1 LLGTFFF
8 LEGICWWTMRV
19 LAVSS
24 LVGLASASGNSSVK
38 KVVDLLDGMKG
49 KVQAELDAGKVEAE
63 EYEDWCIKTITE
75 TEADVKYGAEKVEEL
90 SAAAEKGAGIATAKA
105 AEAKELAAAIAQAQ
119 GAQKKA
125 QAERKEENKA
135 FLAEEAE
142 LVEADTMLGKAYG
155 VLKRALSFVQA
166 DGVQSQEVQKTEEVV
181 GALGAVIDS
190 AWVSQQDASHIRSFL
205 QQPQASTSN
214 YDSKSGGILEAIQ
227 GMQEK
232 NAEVLAALREK
243 EMKGRHS
250 FEMVM
255 QDLKNKEESKA
266 DQMAAAKE
274 AGAKGKAASEEAAA
288 NGAAAEE
295 TLAAD
300 KKELAE
306 TKSGCESAAKEW
318 SQRLADGTEEIGVI
332 AQAIEILSGKFGGPT
347 QPEEEAEAAPAFLQ
361 VSEQEFNRRNK
372 ASSLLRKMSR
382 EFNQYGLM
390 LVAQAA
396 SDDPFVKVRG
406 MINDMITKLE
416 EEARKEGSKEAKCKA
431 DKQKGTKDSKVK
443 QGDFN
448 KLLSRSDGAQA
459 KFAKLGNEIQD
470 LGAQLKELGASV
482 KEATKLRNKE
492 AAENAAVIKDSAESI
507 EALNGAVTVLSDYY
521 GTDAPAFIQV
531 SQKKQGDTAT
541 VIIEILQTAQED
553 FEKLKQETEAAESKA
568 ADKYDKDMQAAE
580 VAKAKKTAQ
589 MEGKQN
595 EKATVKNQMAQIA
608 DDLADAEK
616 ALQAAQDFLKGV
628 MEACANKAMSYEE
641 RQQRRA
647 AEIEGLKQALEILSP
662 DAEFLQVN
670 KKFMA

>member
-1 LLGTFFF
+1 
-8 LEGICWWTMRV
+8 MRV
-19 LAVSS
+19 LAISS
-24 LVGLASASGNSSVK
+24 VVGLASASGNSSVK

-49 KVQAELDAGKVEAE
+49 KVQAELDAGKIEAE

-90 SAAAEKGAGIATAKA
+90 NAAAEKGAGIATGKA
-105 AEAKELAAAIAQAQ
+105 AEAKELAAAIAKAQ

-125 QAERKEENKA
+125 QAERKEANKA

-155 VLKRALSFVQA
+155 VLKRAMAFVQV
-166 DGVQSQEVQKTEEVV
+166 DGSKNAEVTKTEEVV
-181 GALGAVIDS
+181 SALGAIIDS
-190 AWVSQQDASHIRSFL
+190 AWVSQQDSSHIKSFL

-232 NAEVLAALREK
+232 NAEVLASLREK
-243 EMKGRHS
+243 EMKSRHA
-250 FEMVM
+250 FEMVF

-266 DQMAAAKE
+266 DQMAAAKQ
-274 AGAKGKAASEEAAA
+274 AGAKAKAESEEAAA
-288 NGAAAEE
+288 NGAEALE
-295 TLAAD
+295 TLNAD
-300 KKELAE
+300 KKELSE

-318 SQRLADGTEEIGVI
+318 AQRSADGAEEVGVI
-332 AQAIEILSGKFGGPT
+332 GQAIEILSGKFGGPT
-347 QPEEEAEAAPAFLQ
+347 QPEEEAAPAFLQ
-361 VSEQEFNRRNK
+361 VSDQEFNRRNK
-372 ASSLLRKMSR
+372 ASALLRKMSR
-382 EFNQYGLM
+382 NFNQYGLM
-390 LVAQAA
+390 QVAQAA
-396 SDDPFVKVRG
+396 SEDPFVKVRG

-416 EEARKEGSKEAKCKA
+416 EEARKEASKEAKCKA
-431 DKQKGTKDSKVK
+431 DKQKGTKDLKVK
-443 QGDFN
+443 KNDFN

-459 KFAKLGNEIQD
+459 KFAKLGNEITD
-470 LGAQLKELGASV
+470 LGNQLRELAASV

-492 AAENAAVIKDSAESI
+492 TAENASVIKDSAESI

-521 GTDAPAFIQV
+521 GTEAPAFIQV
-531 SQKKQGDTAT
+531 SQKKQGDTAA
-541 VIIEILQTAQED
+541 VIISILQTAQED
-553 FEKLKQETEAAESKA
+553 FEKIKQETEAAESKA
-568 ADKYDKDMQAAE
+568 ADKYAKDMQAAE
-580 VAKAKKTAQ
+580 VSKAKKTAQ
-589 MEGKQN
+589 LEGKQN
-595 EKATVKNQMAQIA
+595 EKATVKNQISQIA

-662 DAEFLQVN
+662 EAEFLQTSA
-670 KKFMA
+670 KFMGKQ

>member
-1 LLGTFFF
+1 
-8 LEGICWWTMRV
+8 MRV

-24 LVGLASASGNSSVK
+24 LAGLALASKNSSVK

-49 KVQAELDAGKVEAE
+49 KVEAELEVGKQEAA

-75 TEADVKYGAEKVEEL
+75 TEADVKYGAEKVEEKD
-90 SAAAEKGAGIATAKA
+90 AAAEKGAGVAAAKA
-105 AEAKELAAAIAQAQ
+105 AEAKELAAAIAKAQA
-119 GAQKKA
+119 GQKKA
-125 QAERKEENKA
+125 QAERKEANQA

-155 VLKRALSFVQA
+155 VLKRAMAFVQV
-166 DGVQSQEVQKTEEVV
+166 DGAQSGEVQKTEEVV
-181 GALGAVIDS
+181 AALGAIIDS
-190 AWVSQQDASHIRSFL
+190 AWVGQQDSKHIKAFL

-232 NAEVLAALREK
+232 NAEVLANLRET

-250 FEMVM
+250 FEMVF
-255 QDLKNKEESKA
+255 QDLKNKEESKS
-266 DQMAAAKE
+266 DQMDAAKQAGSKAAAESK
-274 AGAKGKAASEEAAA
+274 EAAA
-288 NGAAAEE
+288 AGAEAEE

-318 SQRLADGTEEIGVI
+318 AARLEDGTAEVGVI

-347 QPEEEAEAAPAFLQ
+347 EPVEEEEAAPAFIQ
-361 VSEQEFNRRNK
+361 VSQAEFNKRNK
-372 ASSLLRKMSR
+372 AAQLLRKMSR
-382 EFNQYGLM
+382 NFNQYGLM
-390 LVAQAA
+390 QVAQAA

-416 EEARKEGSKEAKCKA
+416 EEARKEASKEAKCKA
-431 DKQKGTKDSKVK
+431 DKAKGTKDLKVK
-443 QGDFN
+443 KKDFE
-448 KLLSRSDGAQA
+448 KLLSRSDAAEA
-459 KFAKLGNEIQD
+459 KFAKLGNEIAD
-470 LGAQLKELGASV
+470 LGAQLQELAASV
-482 KEATKLRNKE
+482 KEATKLRNEE
-492 AAENAAVIKDSAESI
+492 AASNAAVIKDSAESI

-521 GTDAPAFIQV
+521 GTEAPAFIQV
-531 SQKKQGDTAT
+531 SAKKQGDTAA

-568 ADKYDKDMQAAE
+568 ANKYDKDMQAAE
-580 VAKAKKTAQ
+580 VSKAKKTAS

-595 EKATVKNQMAQIA
+595 EKGSVKVQITQISE
-608 DDLADAEK
+608 DLADAEK

-628 MEACANKAMSYEE
+628 MEACANKAMSFEE

-662 DAEFLQVN
+662 DAEFIQTSA
-670 KKFMA
+670 KFLGKQ